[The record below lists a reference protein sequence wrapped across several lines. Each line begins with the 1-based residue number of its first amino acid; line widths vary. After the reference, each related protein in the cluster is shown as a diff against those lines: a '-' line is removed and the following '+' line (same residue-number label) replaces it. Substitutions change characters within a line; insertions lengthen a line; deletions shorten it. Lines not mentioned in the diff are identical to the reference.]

1 MQEVVKTYL
10 RYAYYTTR
18 DTQAEADRRRGE
30 ENGVFW
36 EARVTIYPFF
46 DTYFQLD
53 KAAGIDN
60 KAKIWGI

>member
-30 ENGVFW
+30 ERKRDEEKTNSGNGVF
-36 EARVTIYPFF
+36 
-46 DTYFQLD
+46 
-53 KAAGIDN
+53 
-60 KAKIWGI
+60 

>member
-30 ENGVFW
+30 ERKRDEEKERERERKKKLTQGMV
-36 EARVTIYPFF
+36 
-46 DTYFQLD
+46 YFE
-53 KAAGIDN
+53 KHE
-60 KAKIWGI
+60 